1 MYIVSPEEEK
11 RLQWEGSR
19 ICRKGRFYVSQSIR
33 TFLFLRRRLG
43 ALAAE
48 VHELNGATASCYCQ
62 SVSRVFRKSY
72 DSEYA
77 SCVVLSVTGN

>member
-1 MYIVSPEEEK
+1 MYIVSAEEEK

-48 VHELNGATASCYCQ
+48 VPRTEWRYCI
-62 SVSRVFRKSY
+62 
-72 DSEYA
+72 
-77 SCVVLSVTGN
+77 VLLPVRFTSL